1 MEISHVGSTNT
12 NNLKQRMIMKRILVL
27 VLSCM
32 LTGFS
37 WAQSI
42 QKDNKSLYKAFE
54 ASVSEG
60 LNLQATAKVG
70 IKPVYGLFSIG
81 TQFLTENYK
90 WAFGA
95 GVGTHLIKNEN
106 HSMNLEYMIFH
117 VNENEV
123 WTDNYNNFQQLRLLY
138 SKRIKETIS
147 IFCGPSFNLNV
158 AENKE
163 SFGHTFEST
172 FAPYDIYSHVGSN
185 HTSKGW
191 IGFTLGIRFD
201 KK

>member
-1 MEISHVGSTNT
+1 MKTIRKIS
-12 NNLKQRMIMKRILVL
+12 VL
-27 VLSCM
+27 VIACM
-32 LTGFS
+32 LTSLS
-37 WAQSI
+37 WAQE
-42 QKDNKSLYKAFE
+42 KTTDNKSLYKAFE
-54 ASVSEG
+54 MSVSEG

-70 IKPVYGLFSIG
+70 IKTVYGLFSVG
-81 TQFLTENYK
+81 TQCLTENYK

-117 VNENEV
+117 VNENKI
-123 WTDNYNNFQQLRLLY
+123 WTDNYNNFQQIRLLC
-138 SKRIKETIS
+138 SKRIGEKIS
-147 IFCGPSFNLNV
+147 IFGGPSLNLNI

-163 SFGHTFEST
+163 SYGHTFEST
-172 FAPYDIYSHVGSN
+172 FAPYDIYSHVGDN

-201 KK
+201 K

>member
-1 MEISHVGSTNT
+1 MKTIKQIS
-12 NNLKQRMIMKRILVL
+12 VL
-27 VLSCM
+27 VLAIM
-32 LTGFS
+32 LTSVS
-37 WAQSI
+37 WAQEKSS
-42 QKDNKSLYKAFE
+42 DNKSLYKAFE
-54 ASVSEG
+54 MSASEG

-70 IKPVYGLFSIG
+70 IRPVYGLFSIG
-81 TQFLTENYK
+81 TQFLSENYK
-90 WAFGA
+90 WAFG
-95 GVGTHLIKNEN
+95 GGIGTHLIKNEN

-123 WTDNYNNFQQLRLLY
+123 WTDNYNNFQQIRLLC
-138 SKRIKETIS
+138 SKRIGDKIS
-147 IFCGPSFNLNV
+147 IFGGPSLNLSI

-172 FAPYDIYSHVGSN
+172 FAPYDIYSHVGDN
-185 HTSKGW
+185 HTAKGW

>member
-1 MEISHVGSTNT
+1 MRAIRQFSV
-12 NNLKQRMIMKRILVL
+12 VL
-27 VLSCM
+27 LACLITSM
-32 LTGFS
+32 S
-37 WAQSI
+37 WAQT
-42 QKDNKSLYKAFE
+42 KTDNKSLYKAFE
-54 ASVSEG
+54 MSVSDG

-70 IKPVYGLFSIG
+70 VKPVYGLFSVG

-90 WAFGA
+90 WEFGA
-95 GVGTHLIKNEN
+95 GVGTHLLKNEN

-117 VNENEV
+117 VNENEI

-138 SKRIKETIS
+138 SKRIGEKIS
-147 IFCGPSFNLNV
+147 IFGGPSLNLNI
-158 AENKE
+158 AENKQ

-172 FAPYDIYSHVGSN
+172 FPPYDIYSHVGDN
-185 HTSKGW
+185 HTAKGW